1 MSIKYSGIAIVL
13 AWPETF
19 CKQAGAWYDLPMRW
33 LGFNVDYFYQAGHAA
48 VILVNK
54 KTGEPRYFDFG
65 RYHAPY
71 NHGRVRSS
79 ETDTELTV
87 LTKAEVE
94 GGRVANIDDIL
105 AELQKNKSYHGD
117 GTLYS
122 SQMPIDYDK
131 ALAKALDLQSRH
143 FLPYGPFVYGGTNC
157 SRFVSTVI
165 QAGSPPLKNLIPL
178 KFFVPLT
185 PTTLTNIT
193 AGAYRLA
200 MPKLNANGKK
210 IEVPRPNYRD
220 WAKGLGWLKETFPAP
235 ERHPDVPTNA
245 QWLSGEGYGSWYE
258 VSVNNEFLELNEY
271 GPQGKHESKAFFKI
285 DADFQPEQPFEITY
299 PSNCKVLT
307 IKQHGETIQMTPLDN
322 LSEENVDISRRKVV

>member
-1 MSIKYSGIAIVL
+1 MCKNYSGIAIAL

-19 CKQAGAWYDLPMRW
+19 CKQAGAWYDFLMRG
-33 LGFNVDYFYQAGHAA
+33 LNFNIDYFYQAGHAA

-54 KTGEPRYFDFG
+54 QTGDTRYFDFG
-65 RYHAPY
+65 RYHAPH
-71 NHGRVRSS
+71 NHGRVRSG

-87 LTKAEVE
+87 LTKAKVDA
-94 GGRVANIDDIL
+94 GRVVNIGDIL
-105 AELQKNKSYHGD
+105 AELQQNKSYHGD

-122 SQMPIDYDK
+122 SQIPIDYNKALDK
-131 ALAKALDLQSRH
+131 ALEMQAKH

-165 QAGSPPLKNLIPL
+165 QAGNPPLRNLIPL

-185 PTTLTNIT
+185 PTTLTNVK

-200 MPKLNANGKK
+200 MPKLNAKGQK
-210 IEVPRPNYRD
+210 IEVPRPNYRE
-220 WAKGLGWLKETFPAP
+220 WAKDMGWLNETFPAP
-235 ERHPDVPTNA
+235 ERHANVPANT
-245 QWLSGEGYGSWYE
+245 QWLSGEGYGSWYDIS
-258 VSVNNEFLELNEY
+258 VSDDVLELNEY

-285 DADFQPEQPFEITY
+285 HAEFQPEEPYEITY

-307 IKQHGETIQMTPLDN
+307 VRQHGKTLQMIALDN
-322 LSEENVDISRRKVV
+322 LP